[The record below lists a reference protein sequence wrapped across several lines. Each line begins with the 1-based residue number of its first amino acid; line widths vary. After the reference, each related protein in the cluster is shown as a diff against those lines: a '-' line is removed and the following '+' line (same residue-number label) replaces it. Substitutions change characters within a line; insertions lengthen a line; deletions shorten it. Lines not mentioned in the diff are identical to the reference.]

1 VKVPVPLSY
10 RQRPLIPVS
19 ALNVIAAWAGLGN
32 NKNPALTIN
41 KTIEKFKIVF
51 GLILKFIG
59 YWDIKILGY

>member
-1 VKVPVPLSY
+1 
-10 RQRPLIPVS
+10 
-19 ALNVIAAWAGLGN
+19 LNVIAAWAGLGN

-41 KTIEKFKIVF
+41 RTIEKFKIVF